1 MRNGVHRRAL
11 LALAAGGA
19 SWLASAAAQAAETIE
34 WPFYAADPGY
44 SRYSPANVINPRNVK
59 KLRVL
64 WTRPGVD
71 PTFAAKYPDAEPGKY
86 FQATPLMIG
95 GVLYAQ
101 NALGLVEAF
110 DALTGRTIWTQEPP
124 STALSDVAGAAKRG
138 VAFWSDGSQKRIIS
152 FRSGWLYSLD
162 AKTGKP
168 DPLFGEGGRISLV
181 RLGGGRFSV
190 SGPPTIAKDIVIV
203 GGSGSVP
210 GNGDYYRRIAGLPES
225 IRAYNVRTGKLV
237 WEFSPIPDKGDPA
250 RETWGGDSAK
260 VAGSMGSYGMISYDP
275 ELNYAYFA
283 FTAVNPTSDGTWR
296 PGDNLYADTLVAV
309 DASTGRKIWH
319 QQLVRHDLW
328 DYDVAAAPVLGYSDA
343 HGKRIPVV
351 MQTGKVPLLFT
362 FDRRTGEP
370 VWKIEDVAVPPSTVP
385 GEQAAPTQPIPS
397 KPAPLDRVGISEADL
412 IDFTPELKREALE
425 IFRKYTSGPMYTPPS
440 LVTDKSLGTLALPG
454 VDGGGN
460 WNTGAFDPE
469 TGVYF
474 GATLTAVAS
483 YGLEK
488 SSVAGEAPYKTVVK
502 YVVDGPRGLP
512 LVKPPYGRIT
522 AVDMRTGD
530 FRWVATIGDGPRDH
544 PDLKGLNLPRLGLPS
559 RVAVAVT
566 KGLIFA
572 GQSSDAV
579 NLAEIQKGYAPK
591 FNAYDKA
598 TGKVLAEVDLPA
610 GSGTTG
616 APITYVVNGKQIVLV
631 AVGGRNATPQWVA
644 MGL

>member
-1 MRNGVHRRAL
+1 MHCEVRRRTL
-11 LALAAGGA
+11 LALMGGAAAWLAGTAAG
-19 SWLASAAAQAAETIE
+19 AAEVVE
-34 WPFYAADPGY
+34 WPYYAADPGY
-44 SRYSPANVINPRNVK
+44 TRYSPANLITPRNVK
-59 KLRVL
+59 GLKVL

-71 PTFAAKYPDAEPGKY
+71 PAFMAKHPDAEAGKY

-110 DALTGRTIWTQEPP
+110 DAETGRTIWTQEPP

-138 VAFWSDGSQKRIIS
+138 VAFWTDGTQKRIIS

-162 AKTGKP
+162 AATGKP
-168 DPLFGEGGRISLV
+168 DPSFGEGGRISLV

-190 SGPPTIAKDIVIV
+190 SGPPTVAKDLVIV
-203 GGSGSVP
+203 GGSGSAP
-210 GNGDYYRRIAGLPES
+210 GNADYYRRIAGIPES
-225 IRAYNVRTGKLV
+225 VRAYDVRTGRRV
-237 WEFSPIPDKGDPA
+237 WEFSPVPAEGDPA
-250 RETWGGDSAK
+250 RATWGGDSAR

-275 ELNYAYFA
+275 ELGYAYFA

-296 PGDNLYADTLVAV
+296 PGDNLYADTLIAV
-309 DASTGRKIWH
+309 EAATGRKIWH

-328 DYDVAAAPVLGYSDA
+328 DYDVAAAPVLGYA
-343 HGKRIPVV
+343 QAGGKRIPTV
-351 MQTGKVPLLFT
+351 MATGKVPLLFT

-370 VWKIEDVAVPPSTVP
+370 VWKIEERPVPASTVP
-385 GEQAAPTQPIPS
+385 GEQAAPTQPFPS
-397 KPAPLDRVGISEADL
+397 KPAPLDRVGIGEDDL
-412 IDFTPELKREALE
+412 IDFTPELRREALE
-425 IFRKYTSGPMYTPPS
+425 IFRKYTPGPIYTPPS
-440 LVTDKSLGTLALPG
+440 PVSATNLGTLTLPG

-483 YGLEK
+483 YGVEK
-488 SSVAGEAPYKTVVK
+488 ASVAGEAPYKAVVK
-502 YVVDGPRGLP
+502 YIVDGPRGLP

-530 FRWVATIGDGPRDH
+530 FRWVATIGEGPRDH
-544 PDLKGLNLPRLGLPS
+544 PALKGLKLPRLGIPS

-566 KGLIFA
+566 KSLVFA

-598 TGKVLAEVDLPA
+598 TGRVLAEVDLPA